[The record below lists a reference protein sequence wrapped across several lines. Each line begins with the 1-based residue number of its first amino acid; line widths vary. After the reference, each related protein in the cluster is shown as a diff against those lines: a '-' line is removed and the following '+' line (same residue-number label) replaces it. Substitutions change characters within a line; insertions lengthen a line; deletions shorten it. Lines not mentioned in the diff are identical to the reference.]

1 MKKLILGLIALASS
15 ASFAGNGSSGGGNIF
30 GDQLNPWFLGNTKT
44 VNYCIEISSDFSDLS
59 ESRISEVIK
68 QSLIYWKKS
77 FAESSGYS
85 AVHSMGNN
93 ALIATQEFILQ
104 SRCDNTTDLKFQLG
118 FLTDDQKKLIPDYKQ
133 LLGIAYR
140 TSYDEVHLRG
150 KGFIYIAPERGA
162 LRPMSRNLHPR
173 PWSFGQNFSLFF
185 TISHELGHV
194 FGLQD
199 DYYERESFLLS
210 ARFVEHISN
219 KSVVELVDAF
229 ARAYGPAIYTSVLGC
244 NSKLEGFQSMK
255 YSGGEY
261 DETLL
266 EIFDYFEIGH
276 DSNSF
281 EIRSKNG
288 ILSFIDMTKK
298 TSDLIGSVDLNS
310 GNIQG
315 MSVKDVPAVSL
326 YLTNKQRVFTKD
338 ELSTRYNQTI
348 SLRNINKTITVPS
361 QVMRLKSGKE
371 IPVFITFDGS
381 CYPAIGAVINNKVI
395 FDIWD

>member
-30 GDQLNPWFLGNTKT
+30 GNQLNPWFLGNTKT
-44 VNYCIEISSDFSDLS
+44 VNYCIEVSPDFSDLS
-59 ESRISEVIK
+59 ESRISEVIR
-68 QSLIYWKKS
+68 QSLNYWKKS

-85 AVHSMGNN
+85 AVHLIGKN
-93 ALIATQEFILQ
+93 AAVATQEFIPQ
-104 SRCDNTTDLKFQLG
+104 SKCDNTTDLKFQMG

-150 KGFIYIAPERGA
+150 KGFIYIAPERGP
-162 LRPMSRNLHPR
+162 LRPLSKNLHPR

-185 TISHELGHV
+185 TVSHELGHV

-219 KSVVELVDAF
+219 KSIVELVDAF
-229 ARAYGPAIYTSVLGC
+229 ARAHGPAIYTSVLGC
-244 NSKLEGFQSMK
+244 NSKLEGFQSME
-255 YSGGEY
+255 YSGG
-261 DETLL
+261 DHDDTLL
-266 EIFDYFEIGH
+266 EIFDYFEISPA
-276 DSNSF
+276 SNSF

-288 ILSFIDMTKK
+288 ILSFIDMSKN
-298 TSDLIGSVDLNS
+298 TSELIGSVDLNS
-310 GNIQG
+310 GSILS

-326 YLTNKQRVFTKD
+326 YLSNKQKVFSKD

-348 SLRNINKTITVPS
+348 SLRNINKSITLPS

-371 IPVFITFDGS
+371 VPVFITFDGS
-381 CYPAIGAVINNKVI
+381 CYPSIGAVINSKIV
-395 FDIWD
+395 FDIWE